1 LLAVVIVLV
10 LLAFETSEAGY
21 RKLDPSSSCTHDN
34 KGKLGRAL
42 NWVLESLCD
51 LECVQDLVPNN
62 RGFFDVMAG
71 IYNGDPA
78 MREIKHHGLDLSIG
92 RYSSGHSADLYH
104 HRGFRHSRL
113 RPPNL
118 YPCSIT
124 ETRSIDRQRSDGN
137 WMGNA
142 QLKADLSA
150 ACPNACISAAA
161 LQRPGFDSRRE
172 QRFRKKLNKL

>member
-1 LLAVVIVLV
+1 
-10 LLAFETSEAGY
+10 
-21 RKLDPSSSCTHDN
+21 
-34 KGKLGRAL
+34 
-42 NWVLESLCD
+42 
-51 LECVQDLVPNN
+51 
-62 RGFFDVMAG
+62 
-71 IYNGDPA
+71 

-172 QRFRKKLNKL
+172 QRFRKNLNKLWRRVLLLSASLLKRRGFTDLHRTIQAAHDRWSRRAGVKFSGAEIATDLIFVPT